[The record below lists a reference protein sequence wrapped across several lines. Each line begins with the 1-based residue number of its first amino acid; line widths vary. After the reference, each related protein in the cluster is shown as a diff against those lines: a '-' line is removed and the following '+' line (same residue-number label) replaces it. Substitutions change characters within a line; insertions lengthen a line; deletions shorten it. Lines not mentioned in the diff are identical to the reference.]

1 MKKNTFSKTQNPENE
16 MINTV
21 SMLKTKDNAYKS
33 IKESILSK
41 LPNGIHLAQTQEEI
55 QAIID
60 LRKNYY
66 QDNTEEV
73 KAFHNDG
80 LDSDGYVFYST
91 DSKGNITSTVRLLLD
106 SKKGFPEEKLLPEPV
121 HKMRGEGKKFAEL
134 GRLLILENKS
144 VLLPLLYKIVLDV
157 AQILDV
163 DAILIVMK
171 KSNYSSHKKIMAVN
185 ILSEN
190 MGFSW
195 DKEKAEL
202 CLVEWD
208 INANQEKFYKLAKR
222 TTDHKFNKE
231 IWNQY
236 STYHLGVCTSVQH
249 QVYSELA
256 SKVKGHILD
265 LGCGTGRIMGFI
277 QENPQSLSYTGID
290 VSEGMIGLATELKE
304 RLAYKQANLILSN
317 IENIEGKYDTIVS
330 TLSYYCWHNKEKCL
344 NHIKGVL
351 SENGRFFLVTPNS
364 KFDKERLTRLVIRDC
379 FGHPY
384 LDKFLSYNYDISEKA
399 NYPTIEE
406 LIEQVKK
413 AGFSVISAHSNF
425 FLGGVS
431 CLELENQL

>member
-1 MKKNTFSKTQNPENE
+1 MTQVTNMLQAQENT
-16 MINTV
+16 I
-21 SMLKTKDNAYKS
+21 KS
-33 IKESILSK
+33 VEEKILSQ
-41 LPNGIHLAQTQEEI
+41 LPSGIHLAQTQEEI
-55 QAIID
+55 QAIIN
-60 LRKNYY
+60 LRKNFY
-66 QDNTEEV
+66 QDDRDEV
-73 KAFHNDG
+73 KAFHDDG
-80 LDSDGYVFYST
+80 LDTSGYVFYSM
-91 DSKGNITSTVRLLLD
+91 DSNGSITATVRLLLD
-106 SKKGFPEEKLLPEPV
+106 SQRGFPEEEFLPESV
-121 HKMRGEGKKFAEL
+121 HKMRGEGKNFAEL
-134 GRLLILENKS
+134 GRLLILENKN

-157 AQILDV
+157 AHILDV

-231 IWNQY
+231 VWDQY

-256 SKVKGHILD
+256 SKVKDHILD

-277 QENPQSLSYTGID
+277 QENPQSLSYTGVD
-290 VSEGMIGLATELKE
+290 VSDGMIELATELKE
-304 RLAYKQANLILSN
+304 RLAYKQAKLILSN
-317 IENIEGKYDTIVS
+317 IENIEGKYDTIIS

-344 NHIKGVL
+344 NHIKSIL
-351 SENGRFFLVTPNS
+351 SENGSFFLVTPNS
-364 KFDKERLTRLVIRDC
+364 EFDKERLTRLVIRDS

-384 LDKFLSYNYDISEKA
+384 LDKFLSYNFDIAEKA
-399 NYPTIEE
+399 NYPTIDE
-406 LIEQVKK
+406 LIEQVRKV
-413 AGFSVISAHSNF
+413 GFSVVSAHSNF

-431 CLELENQL
+431 CLELKK